1 MSGPI
6 IPGCA
11 GTAPTRPACFR
22 PRGDET
28 ADRGCIMRETC
39 HREGDALPAPAAPLS
54 APRHTLPGRLAA
66 LLRRL
71 IPRRGAAAPPL
82 RALQDPLTGLPSHD
96 GFRERLEAALSLGRR
111 RGWRTAVLVLNL
123 RRFRELN
130 EAHGRGAGDLALRL
144 VAARLRGALRREDV
158 VARLAGDRFAVAQTA
173 LDHPAGALRLAERL
187 SAVLAEP
194 LPLERGA
201 ASVAADIGIAIGP
214 SDGEEAG
221 ELITRAEDALALA
234 RTAPMPA
241 IHCFAAEQQASLR
254 LRRQLERDL
263 RDAVAEG
270 AFTLHWQPQRRL
282 RDRSLVGFEA
292 LLRWPHPTRG
302 LIPPDA
308 FIPLAEATGLIV
320 PLGRWVMLAAA
331 AEAARWPAGIKAA
344 VNLSAVQVAGEGLPD
359 LVAEALASAGLPA
372 CRLELEVTESVLMQ
386 DADHAARVLDALQAQ
401 GAAIALD
408 DFGTGWS
415 SLAYLRRFRFDHLK
429 MDRSFLSGLE
439 SDPRTE
445 PVVAA
450 VLALG
455 RGLGIGVIAEG
466 IETEAQAARLAT
478 MGCET
483 GQGWLLGRPMPAD
496 QARALIARE
505 LAAQRAA

>member
-6 IPGCA
+6 IPGCT
-11 GTAPTRPACFR
+11 GTAPTRPAGFR
-22 PRGDET
+22 RGSDEGG
-28 ADRGCIMRETC
+28 DRSGVLREAC
-39 HREGDALPAPAAPLS
+39 HREGEPLVSAAEAPVATRASLAARLAGLLHRLLPRRRAAGLAPDAL
-54 APRHTLPGRLAA
+54 R
-66 LLRRL
+66 
-71 IPRRGAAAPPL
+71 
-82 RALQDPLTGLPSHD
+82 DPLTGLPSHD
-96 GFRERLEAALSLGRR
+96 GFRERLEETLALGRR

-173 LDHPAGALRLAERL
+173 LDHPSGALLLAERL

-194 LPLERGA
+194 LPLEKGA
-201 ASVAADIGIAIGP
+201 ASVNADIGIAIGP

-241 IHCFAAEQQASLR
+241 IHCFAAEQQATLR
-254 LRRQLERDL
+254 LRRQLEREL

-282 RDRSLVGFEA
+282 RDRRLVGFEA

-331 AEAARWPAGIKAA
+331 AEAARWPAGLKAA

-359 LVAEALASAGLPA
+359 LVAEALAGARLPA

-401 GAAIALD
+401 GVAIALD

-429 MDRSFLSGLE
+429 MDRGFLSDLE
-439 SDPRTE
+439 GDARTE
-445 PVVAA
+445 AVVAA

-455 RGLGIGVIAEG
+455 RGLGMGVIAEG
-466 IETEAQAARLAT
+466 IETEAQAARLAAL
-478 MGCET
+478 GCEN
-483 GQGWLLGRPMPAD
+483 GQGWLLGRPMPAE
-496 QARALIARE
+496 QARALIATE
-505 LAAQRAA
+505 LPAQRAA